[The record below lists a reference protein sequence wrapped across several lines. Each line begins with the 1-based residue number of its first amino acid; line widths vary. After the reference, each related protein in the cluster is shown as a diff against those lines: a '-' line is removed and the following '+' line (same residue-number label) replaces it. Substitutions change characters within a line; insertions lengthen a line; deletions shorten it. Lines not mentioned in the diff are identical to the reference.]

1 MAIYLHKYFPKLS
14 DNFLLLGLLSPCA
27 NQPIMA
33 LFNAAFSKITIFIF
47 LFKYVSIPMIILNE
61 HVHLNMID
69 VYQEKQEWHSE
80 NVPISWT
87 SFHQK
92 KIPRE
97 THFSANSS
105 KRFSGQKKSYPPAG
119 LFQITIFRRCD
130 PRTRTWSDS
139 ASEDYASSS
148 FPFERVSE
156 LPATFHSQ
164 AIVKDPSTEYQGS
177 QKNFP
182 SRGYSNKTKDHQR
195 SQYSHIQMT
204 SGNLFFQLEA

>member
-1 MAIYLHKYFPKLS
+1 
-14 DNFLLLGLLSPCA
+14 
-27 NQPIMA
+27 MA
-33 LFNAAFSKITIFIF
+33 LFQKSMQLRLKNHHFHFF
-47 LFKYVSIPMIILNE
+47 CFKYVNVPMIILNE

-69 VYQEKQEWHSE
+69 VYQEKQEWHLG
-80 NVPISWT
+80 NVPTIWT

-105 KRFSGQKKSYPPAG
+105 KRFSLQKKSYPPAG

-139 ASEDYASSS
+139 ASEDYASSP

-164 AIVKDPSTEYQGS
+164 VIVKDPSTEYHNS
-177 QKNFP
+177 QRISPAEGTQTRQKIINNHNTFM
-182 SRGYSNKTKDHQR
+182 SR
-195 SQYSHIQMT
+195 
-204 SGNLFFQLEA
+204 